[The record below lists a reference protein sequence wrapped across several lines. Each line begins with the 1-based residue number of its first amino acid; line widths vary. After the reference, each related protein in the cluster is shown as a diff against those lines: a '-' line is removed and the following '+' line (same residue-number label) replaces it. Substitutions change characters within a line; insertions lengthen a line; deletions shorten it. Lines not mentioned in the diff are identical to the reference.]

1 MCAVE
6 IEMSFCVKNQQDLE
20 EEEEEEETETGT
32 VAGVSSLQ

>member
-20 EEEEEEETETGT
+20 EEEEEETETGT